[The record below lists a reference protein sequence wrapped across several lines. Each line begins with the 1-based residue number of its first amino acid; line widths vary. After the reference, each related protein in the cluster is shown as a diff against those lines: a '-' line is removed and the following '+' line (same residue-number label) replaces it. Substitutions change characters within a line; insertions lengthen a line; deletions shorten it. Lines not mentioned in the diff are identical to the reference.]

1 MRCRRQE
8 AASVWAFTRL
18 QRFILL
24 LVLSLAFL
32 PMDYVR
38 AGTVVRILDTWP
50 PGNYVTLGKNQN
62 FYLRLAYET
71 DKPISIWARPYF
83 KGKPAKAGSNTSL
96 SYSGTGETFGW
107 FFFCIRWTW

>member
-1 MRCRRQE
+1 MRCRHLKP
-8 AASVWAFTRL
+8 ASVLVFAHL
-18 QRFILL
+18 QWLMFL
-24 LVLSLAFL
+24 LVLPLSFL
-32 PMDYVR
+32 PIDGAQ
-38 AGTVVRILDTWP
+38 AGTVVRIVETWP

-83 KGKPAKAGSNTSL
+83 KGKPVNAGSNTSP

-107 FFFCIRWTW
+107 FFFSFH